1 MSPSQFDSEI
11 AAPALKIKDPNW
23 HRSHELHQE
32 CEWKQGDG
40 GCEQKREGRKFR
52 RLPLVGGHPCG
63 WHDQKT
69 KPFPPREKFGWEYA
83 SRWSEV
89 AIVGDTTKNKTFP
102 PREKFG
108 RSAPP
113 VGRGSPLWVT
123 RPKTKPFPRRE
134 TFGREYASRWSGM
147 TTVGGTT
154 KFVLDTGGLLMEA
167 ATARK
172 RYPSN
177 LFVAS
182 SKQNLSAV
190 TMQICD
196 SFYPQRSA
204 LRSHS

>member
-40 GCEQKREGRKFR
+40 GCEQKRQGRKFR
-52 RLPLVGGHPCG
+52 RLPLVGGHRCG

-69 KPFPPREKFGWEYA
+69 KPFPPREM
-83 SRWSEV
+83 
-89 AIVGDTTKNKTFP
+89 
-102 PREKFG
+102 FG

-134 TFGREYASRWSGM
+134 MFVREYASRWSGM

-154 KFVLDTGGLLMEA
+154 KFVLDTAGLLMEA
-167 ATARK
+167 ATARE
-172 RYPSN
+172 R
-177 LFVAS
+177 LRR
-182 SKQNLSAV
+182 
-190 TMQICD
+190 I
-196 SFYPQRSA
+196 SFQQPCEG
-204 LRSHS
+204 

>member
-167 ATARK
+167 ATARERIRRHECRRCKLK
-172 RYPSN
+172 RMLKN
-177 LFVAS
+177 
-182 SKQNLSAV
+182 
-190 TMQICD
+190 
-196 SFYPQRSA
+196 R
-204 LRSHS
+204 